1 MAATKAIRVSRVGPL
16 GKAEFRALGT
26 GAAVV
31 TTDRRRIAA
40 AAMEVRR
47 ELALIDAAC
56 SRFRPDSE
64 LEVANRAGGHLVTV
78 GPLLAEAIEVALRAA
93 RVTDGDVDPTVGAA
107 IQAVGYD
114 RDFEQMKPAE
124 IWSPDGQSSNGKSK
138 RPSSIWLAPA
148 GGWRQVS
155 FDRRWG
161 TLRLPAGVHLDLGAT
176 AKAFAA
182 DRAAR
187 RAQAEVGGGVLVSLG
202 GDISTAGAAPAQ
214 GWLVRVT
221 DWHGSAPGAPGQTV
235 KLESGGLATSSTTVR
250 RWSQGGRDRHHIL
263 DPGTGLPA
271 PVVWRTV
278 SVAAASCVDA
288 NTASTA
294 AIIRGER
301 SPEWLSEIGLAAR
314 LVRPDGSVKVVG
326 GWPAEQVAA

>member
-1 MAATKAIRVSRVGPL
+1 MAVTRAIKVSRAGAL

-26 GAAVV
+26 GAVV
-31 TTDRRRIAA
+31 VATDRGRIATA
-40 AAMEVRR
+40 TMEVRQ
-47 ELALIDAAC
+47 ELAQIDAAC
-56 SRFRPDSE
+56 SRFRADSE
-64 LEVANRAGGHLVTV
+64 LEVANHASGHLVVV

-93 RVTDGDVDPTVGAA
+93 RITEGDVDPTVGAA
-107 IQAVGYD
+107 MQAVGYD
-114 RDFEQMKPAE
+114 RDFEEIRSPGARSSGIRSTAGPTVGGTPA
-124 IWSPDGQSSNGKSK
+124 P
-138 RPSSIWLAPA
+138 
-148 GGWRQVS
+148 GWQLVS

-176 AKAFAA
+176 AKALAA

-187 RAQAEVGGGVLVSLG
+187 RAQAEVGGGILVSLG
-202 GDISTAGAAPAQ
+202 GDLATAGEPPGP

-221 DWHGSAPGAPGQTV
+221 DWHGSGPGAPGQTV

-288 NTASTA
+288 NIASTA
-294 AIIRGER
+294 AIVRGQS
-301 SPEWLSEIGLAAR
+301 SPAWLSENGLPAR
-314 LVRPDGSVKVVG
+314 LVRPDGSVTVVG
-326 GWPAEQVAA
+326 GWPVEQVAA

>member
-1 MAATKAIRVSRVGPL
+1 MAATKAIRVSRAGPL
-16 GKAEFRALGT
+16 GKADFRALGT
-26 GAAVV
+26 GAVVV
-31 TTDRRRIAA
+31 TTDRGRIAA
-40 AAMEVRR
+40 ATMEVRQ
-47 ELALIDAAC
+47 ELARIDAAC

-64 LEVANRAGGHLVTV
+64 LEVANRAGGHLVVV
-78 GPLLAEAIEVALRAA
+78 GPLLAEAIELALRAA
-93 RVTDGDVDPTVGAA
+93 RITEGDVDPTVGAA
-107 IQAVGYD
+107 MQAVGYD
-114 RDFEQMKPAE
+114 RDFDEIKSSEIKSTEIKLIGGPA
-124 IWSPDGQSSNGKSK
+124 IRSTPV
-138 RPSSIWLAPA
+138 A
-148 GGWRQVS
+148 GWQRVS

-202 GDISTAGAAPAQ
+202 GDIATAGEAPGQ

-221 DWHGSAPGAPGQTV
+221 DWHGSGPGAPGQTV

-250 RWSQGGRDRHHIL
+250 RWSQGGRDLHHIL

-271 PVVWRTV
+271 AVVWRTV
-278 SVAAASCVDA
+278 SVAAASGVDA
-288 NTASTA
+288 NIASTA

-301 SPEWLSEIGLAAR
+301 SPAWLSEIGLPAR
-314 LVRPDGSVKVVG
+314 LVRPDGSVTVVG